1 MFSRWKAPWRVAGL
15 PLTTNHHLGSHRQMP
30 ASLWVVCVV
39 SRATADR
46 RQPAEGQGAAAVR
59 VRRLEPN
66 PWEPMQKSSEG
77 KSCFLSPVRG
87 PKAGLHRP
95 MGRIWQKEGI
105 NQPLAAGT
113 TSVGAQKV

>member
-15 PLTTNHHLGSHRQMP
+15 PLTTGHHVGRHWQMP

-39 SRATADR
+39 SRAIADR

-66 PWEPMQKSSEG
+66 PREPMQKSSKG
-77 KSCFLSPVRG
+77 KSCFPSLVQG

-95 MGRIWQKEGI
+95 MGRIWQKESI
-105 NQPLAAGT
+105 NQPLAAGA
-113 TSVGAQKV
+113 TSVGARQV